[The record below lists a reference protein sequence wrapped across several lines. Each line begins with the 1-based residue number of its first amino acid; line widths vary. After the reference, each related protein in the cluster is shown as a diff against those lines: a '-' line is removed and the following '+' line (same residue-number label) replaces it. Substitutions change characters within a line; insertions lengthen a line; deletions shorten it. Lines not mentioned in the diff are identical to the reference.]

1 MKEKN
6 ESSGIKFDMV
16 HCVGVGIETDLPSFH
31 PSNNMTTI
39 EEEEELFCAKLTS
52 TTPQKHPWQV
62 TLPSSVATYKR
73 SEGIVPPSIDSSQDW
88 ANFSSAFPQPSQS
101 TAGCTKQSPKSPLR
115 RRNRNRGG
123 SSSPVRPP
131 PIQAASPRVVPTPT
145 TECACAPLTDAFST
159 ARSFL
164 STTSFASVADLVKTN
179 IEDGVDGI
187 VAKELQSRGDGGSST
202 ECDYDINPTEL
213 YLAVQDGRW
222 DDVMDRSKTH
232 SHEASTWVYRQDDVG
247 GKGAMKLLR
256 WRLLPLHAAVI
267 FRAPKEVVIALLVA
281 NSDSAACRDDQ
292 GKLPLH
298 LSLRRRSGDA
308 EFDEEVV
315 SILTEAYPEGTRTP
329 DNKGRTPIDI
339 VEEYTNGAVRA
350 RLLRCL
356 HVEKVKN
363 EGQRSP
369 LYAAALKKRQAKE
382 TRIDSELRAKLDRQR
397 YAISPKRNH
406 CREDDQDL
414 AGEDDIGVEV
424 EYDANK
430 RMSMMSEK
438 EEYDVDEMMIQ
449 EQPPVNEETLSQT
462 LDEDHNDN
470 NDQVEIQ
477 CTIIPVHQSTT
488 PPLVRMAPPSLRD
501 QMRAR
506 LEMRRPT
513 GGGDALLLRAVCPKR
528 DAQLP
533 PSSPSHVTDH
543 DITGG
548 ESREL
553 NCTLTTIEASNDSN
567 KPLPGTTSKT
577 SQCHCFVDLEK
588 DDLRERTDQIQMEDR
603 DDVSESMDDRRDLEI
618 DSNKPQT
625 NAYVE
630 SLLDND
636 ETSSSANSEHDRD
649 KEFHSFPSVMD
660 QIRASD
666 DESRTNWIINDNHS
680 RQDNELNSTPPEM
693 TGGGGFGGVL
703 PNRYSVEEANPVGTS
718 TISVR
723 KRILEMERIG
733 YDDDNSDRLGRG
745 MFMLGNSNHSVI
757 TISSSICSSTTG
769 GASSTVSRGRR
780 IELNKCDMRLRT
792 LETMTEEKDETSE
805 YIDDHPSFYQSPSRN
820 LPSSYIS
827 NEWKMKYN
835 CSPTETVA
843 TTQDTQIG
851 EIHATEDYD
860 DRYNIVKCKF
870 ERVKNETHASHLAKG
885 RHLDL
890 QPMSAPRRQHRTSLD
905 ELEVYN
911 CTSMITAP
919 TDDMTEDPPSS
930 IYEEGS
936 VIEPCISQA
945 KQDRLITVSINEE
958 KKLLQLQHH
967 TSRLFTCESDIED
980 KYDLCDD
987 ENATPNLLKKA
998 EHFFDSLTKDTV
1010 SQLSSSKSREESGSA
1025 RSKFEMIMAKYENIS
1040 SNGDKNVRRQ
1050 SIYGR
1055 SEEPSQSGYDSNST
1069 SSSRHNKYHTS
1080 RDNLLADSNEYGLD
1094 SSPSSFKGSED
1105 VSRSSAK
1112 SLKGVFRNT
1121 NIQEK
1126 LLPRGTLSKSH
1137 VVDQFQARLQPSCS
1151 KDSTEFIMT
1160 IPQVRSFESDAV
1172 SALSMITGNTSIG
1185 SVSISTE
1192 NSAVIESYV
1201 KSIVHNIVA
1210 YEVES
1215 TGSMKKELETALRR
1229 KLKLKAHVKKL
1240 AKQSHEILIGLEKE
1254 RKANRIAQGKFNR
1267 EMEIHLARKASEY
1280 EKYSAIAMDHAE
1292 QSKRR
1297 ALELAQ
1303 QDMEREVTLLKS
1315 QLDSVQSIGVPIDKS
1330 LHNALG
1336 LVESNQIALRQAAKR
1351 DADSAREMKDEV
1363 ERSFMDAVAEFEAWS
1378 EKQLQL
1384 MEARWK

>member
-1 MKEKN
+1 
-6 ESSGIKFDMV
+6 
-16 HCVGVGIETDLPSFH
+16 
-31 PSNNMTTI
+31 MTTI
-39 EEEEELFCAKLTS
+39 EEEEELFCARLIS
-52 TTPQKHPWQV
+52 TTPQKHPWHQQ
-62 TLPSSVATYKR
+62 ATGWGRNKR

-88 ANFSSAFPQPSQS
+88 ANFPPAFPQPSQS

-123 SSSPVRPP
+123 SSSPVRTP

-145 TECACAPLTDAFST
+145 TECAFAPLTDAFST

-164 STTSFASVADLVKTN
+164 LGTTSLASVVDLVKTT

-187 VAKELQSRGDGGSST
+187 VAKELQTRGDGGSST

-222 DDVMDRSKTH
+222 NDVMDRSKTH

-292 GKLPLH
+292 GNLPLH

-315 SILTEAYPEGTRTP
+315 SILTKAYPEGTRTP

-339 VEEYTNGAVRA
+339 VEGYTNGAVRA

-356 HVEKVKN
+356 HVDKVKN

-382 TRIDSELRAKLDRQR
+382 TRIDSELRAKLERQR

-406 CREDDQDL
+406 CSEDDQDL
-414 AGEDDIGVEV
+414 AGEDNIGVEV

-438 EEYDVDEMMIQ
+438 EEYNVDEMMMQ
-449 EQPPVNEETLSQT
+449 EQPPVNKETLSQS
-462 LDEDHNDN
+462 LDEDHNGN
-470 NDQVEIQ
+470 NDQVEVQ
-477 CTIIPVHQSTT
+477 CTTIPIHQSTT

-513 GGGDALLLRAVCPKR
+513 GGDDALLLRADCSRR
-528 DAQLP
+528 DAKELP
-533 PSSPSHVTDH
+533 PSSHITDH

-553 NCTLTTIEASNDSN
+553 NCTLTTIEASNNGN
-567 KPLPGTTSKT
+567 KSLSGTTSEA
-577 SQCHCFVDLEK
+577 SQGNHFVNLEE

-603 DDVSESMDDRRDLEI
+603 DDVSESLDNWRELEI

-625 NAYVE
+625 NAYAE

-636 ETSSSANSEHDRD
+636 DTSSTANSEHDRD
-649 KEFHSFPSVMD
+649 QEFHSFPIVMD

-666 DESRTNWIINDNHS
+666 DESRTNWITNDNHS
-680 RQDNELNSTPPEM
+680 RQDNELNSTPPEI
-693 TGGGGFGGVL
+693 TGDGGFGGVL

-733 YDDDNSDRLGRG
+733 YDDNSDRLGRG
-745 MFMLGNSNHSVI
+745 MFMLGNSNHSMI

-769 GASSTVSRGRR
+769 GASSTASRGRR

-851 EIHATEDYD
+851 EIHATEEYA
-860 DRYNIVKCKF
+860 DRYNIIKSKF
-870 ERVKNETHASHLAKG
+870 ERVKNETHASHLAKD

-890 QPMSAPRRQHRTSLD
+890 QPVSAPRRQYRTSLD

-919 TDDMTEDPPSS
+919 TDDMTEDPSSS

-945 KQDRLITVSINEE
+945 KQDRLITVSINED
-958 KKLLQLQHH
+958 KKLLQLQHN

-980 KYDLCDD
+980 KYDLCGN

-1010 SQLSSSKSREESGSA
+1010 SQLSSSKSREDSGSA

-1055 SEEPSQSGYDSNST
+1055 SVEPSQSGYDSNST

-1080 RDNLLADSNEYGLD
+1080 RDNLSADSNEYGLD
-1094 SSPSSFKGSED
+1094 SSPTSFKGSED

-1126 LLPRGTLSKSH
+1126 LLPLLPRGTSSKSH

-1151 KDSTEFIMT
+1151 KDSTELIMT

-1240 AKQSHEILIGLEKE
+1240 AKQSHEISIRLEKE

-1297 ALELAQ
+1297 ALELSQ

-1330 LHNALG
+1330 LYNALG
-1336 LVESNQIALRQAAKR
+1336 LVEKNQIALRQAAKR
-1351 DADSAREMKDEV
+1351 DAESALEMKDEV

-1384 MEARWK
+1384 MEASWK